1 MASDLTFI
9 EFLHGPEYFHSGRPV
24 GMFSVSAK
32 IAKQPLSHG
41 NQQLKAL
48 RRVRFFKKNKRFSK
62 EPPS

>member
-1 MASDLTFI
+1 MASGLTFI

-24 GMFSVSAK
+24 DMFSVSAK

-48 RRVRFFKKNKRFSK
+48 RRVRFFKKIRFSK